1 MNVTAAGSSIAE
13 KPETKVTQAVG
24 VDIVPGVTGLR
35 HGWSFGAAEKRRGAT
50 WTRILMLGGYSRW
63 MPSALPYLG
72 VLVLSGW
79 TSVDERK
86 AFRDTLPYRTLA
98 EHSRLVSLDLGA
110 GVARSKH
117 GDLVL
122 NDDGWID
129 RLPAGR
135 APRGFVA
142 ALTYA
147 HPTLRGAWPFHRI
160 AREASLSARQT
171 DGFVGS
177 VFATELRAPALRV
190 MTFTVWEP
198 RQASAQWAYSGDT
211 HLKALS
217 WLTESPELMPGG
229 CFALF
234 PILDA
239 SGIFNGV
246 DLAAKADE
254 LLNRTK
260 KT

>member
-1 MNVTAAGSSIAE
+1 M
-13 KPETKVTQAVG
+13 
-24 VDIVPGVTGLR
+24 
-35 HGWSFGAAEKRRGAT
+35 
-50 WTRILMLGGYSRW
+50 LMLGGYSRL
-63 MPSALPYLG
+63 MPSAMPHLG

-86 AFRDTLPYRTLA
+86 AFRDTNDFRNLA
-98 EHSRLVSLDLGA
+98 DHSRLVSIDLGA
-110 GVARSKH
+110 GVARSRH
-117 GDLVL
+117 RDLVL
-122 NDDGWID
+122 NDDGWLD
-129 RLPAGR
+129 RLPVGK

-147 HPTLRGAWPFHRI
+147 HVTPRGAWPFHRI

-177 VFATELRAPALRV
+177 VFATEFRAPVLRV

-198 RQASAQWAYSGDT
+198 RSASAQWAYSGDT

-217 WLTESPELMPGG
+217 WLTESPERMPGG
-229 CFALF
+229 CFGLF
-234 PILDA
+234 PILAA
-239 SGIFNGV
+239 SGTFNGV
-246 DLAAKADE
+246 DLAAKADA

-260 KT
+260 AK